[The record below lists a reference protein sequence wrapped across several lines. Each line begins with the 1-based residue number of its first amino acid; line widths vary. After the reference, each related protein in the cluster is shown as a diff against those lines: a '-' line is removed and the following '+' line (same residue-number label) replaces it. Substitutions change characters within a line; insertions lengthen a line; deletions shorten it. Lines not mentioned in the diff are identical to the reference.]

1 MSQKLTERISHLQE
15 DLRQGKIS
23 RRDFLRYATLL
34 GVTVGAA
41 EALAACAPKATPTAV
56 PPTKVPP
63 TAVPPTAVPPTAVA
77 PTAVAPTAAPP
88 PTEAPTAPPPAAEKQ
103 ALPGHTII
111 FEPTKCTGCLNCAV
125 ACAEKWAA
133 EYFPNETKNVLNLEF
148 SRIRPMRF
156 QYVDVINVCQDC
168 RLLQWAEGSSAA
180 PCEQICP
187 QAAIAVVP
195 AGEGKAG
202 FTGMGYLN
210 VDRDLCIGLELCGR
224 CLEICE
230 DQFGSGI
237 SYDPIEHKAQICT
250 RCGGLPVCVD
260 ACPEPL
266 ALQFYPQMRNGRM
279 FAQTPADLAE
289 SLYNRI
295 YDTLG
300 RV

>member
-1 MSQKLTERISHLQE
+1 MSQQLHERISELQQQ
-15 DLRQGKIS
+15 LSAGLIT
-23 RRDFLRYATLL
+23 RRDFLRYAALL
-34 GVTVGAA
+34 GVSVGAA
-41 EALAACAPKATPTAV
+41 EALAACTPKPAPTAV

-63 TAVPPTAVPPTAVA
+63 TAVPPTAIPPTAA
-77 PTAVAPTAAPP
+77 
-88 PTEAPTAPPPAAEKQ
+88 APTAPPPAAQ
-103 ALPGHTII
+103 QQGVPGMTIM

-133 EYFPNETKNVLNLEF
+133 EYFPNETKNVINLEF

-156 QYVDVINVCQDC
+156 QYVDVINICQDC
-168 RLLQWAEGSSAA
+168 RLEKWAEGSTKA
-180 PCEQICP
+180 PCEQVCP
-187 QAAIAVVP
+187 TAALTVVP
-195 AGEGKAG
+195 EGQGKAG

-210 VDRDLCIGLELCGR
+210 VDRTLCTGLDLCGR

-230 DQFGSGI
+230 AQFASGV
-237 SYDPIEHKAQICT
+237 SYDPIEKKAQICS
-250 RCGGLPVCVD
+250 RCGGLPACVA

-266 ALQFYPQMRNGRM
+266 ALQFYPKLVNGRSH
-279 FAQTPADLAE
+279 AERPADLAE